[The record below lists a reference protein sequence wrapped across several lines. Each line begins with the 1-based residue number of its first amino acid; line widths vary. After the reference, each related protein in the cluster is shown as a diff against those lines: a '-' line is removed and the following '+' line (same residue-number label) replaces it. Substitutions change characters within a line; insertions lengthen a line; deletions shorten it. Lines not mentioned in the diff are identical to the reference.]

1 MWHLRELPVHGG
13 AGTRLAH
20 SFAIGWSVPQPTFS
34 GGQYEWPWAIGRGE
48 TPHHHHHHTSLIPV
62 LSCCQSARWVCY
74 SILLL
79 LCWSVCFPWYI
90 TQMEF
95 LVSKSG
101 QIAFVDPADHHCNG
115 HLRGTPQ
122 RCLISTDDEFDFC
135 SFSALQGWCLKVN
148 FEIPHKMFSRF
159 IWNT

>member
-1 MWHLRELPVHGG
+1 MTL
-13 AGTRLAH
+13 
-20 SFAIGWSVPQPTFS
+20 SYWS
-34 GGQYEWPWAIGRGE
+34 WWN
-48 TPHHHHHHTSLIPV
+48 TPPPPLLLHHTSLIPV

-79 LCWSVCFPWYI
+79 LYWSVCLPWYI
-90 TQMEF
+90 TQMEL

-101 QIAFVDPADHHCNG
+101 QIAFVDPADHHCVG
-115 HLRGTPQ
+115 HQCGTPQ
-122 RCLISTDDEFDFC
+122 RCLTSTDNEFDFC

-159 IWNT
+159 IWNTWRPWRMHGQLLFVATTMLLCHFIFFTE